1 MIGNP
6 DPLPLGYSLD
16 PDAPPGTYDHLD
28 AYPGTNLHQNL
39 ENMFK
44 NSFEEM
50 INNFELS
57 NHGAAEVIATKL
69 LQWGNLNVVH
79 RSLVH
84 IVSHPLSK
92 TCIRSTTDTLVSCCH
107 TILR

>member
-1 MIGNP
+1 
-6 DPLPLGYSLD
+6 
-16 PDAPPGTYDHLD
+16 
-28 AYPGTNLHQNL
+28 
-39 ENMFK
+39 MFK

-84 IVSHPLSK
+84 KVSHPLSK
-92 TCIRSTTDTLVSCCH
+92 TLYSVNNRHVGFMLSYNTEMT
-107 TILR
+107 R